1 MQTDSLNFATVFG
14 FLQVLVQFDDP
25 FLILLL
31 LDTSNLLQLA
41 GPLVFQHLINTDKG
55 WGALIWKCFL
65 TLKRTHEQDIQ
76 NVFDRFHE
84 MFAVEWQLCAQVKMF
99 DTAAEHPTSSFT
111 CCASKC
117 WEATAFTSWSL
128 KVFPSSCITLS
139 ISVFCLPDRENSL
152 NWLADKEILTKK
164 YCKIKKYSSYM
175 QLKSITKSITS
186 LLLLLPLLLRYIYFY
201 KSNTSCKFQIIFQ
214 SWNSMQCIWLF
225 ICIF

>member
-1 MQTDSLNFATVFG
+1 MWTKKKDEDNINKQIQTDSLNFATVFG

-31 LDTSNLLQLA
+31 LDTSNLLQFA
-41 GPLVFQHLINTDKG
+41 GPLVFQHLINTDKH
-55 WGALIWKCFL
+55 WRALIWKCFL
-65 TLKRTHEQDIQ
+65 TLKRTREQDIQ

-84 MFAVEWQLCAQVKMF
+84 MFAVERQLCAQVKMF

-128 KVFPSSCITLS
+128 NVFPSSCITLS

-152 NWLADKEILTKK
+152 NWLAHKEIHHLTCNSKVSQK
-164 YCKIKKYSSYM
+164 VSPHYFCCCWCCLGI
-175 QLKSITKSITS
+175 
-186 LLLLLPLLLRYIYFY
+186 YI
-201 KSNTSCKFQIIFQ
+201 
-214 SWNSMQCIWLF
+214 F
-225 ICIF
+225 INLTHLANFE